1 MKSYLTCLI
10 RSQFLAVLSRQVNC
24 LFVITS
30 FKLTRR
36 LPANKL
42 SLSGPTNKTKVNLNG
57 TFMRKKKLLQR
68 ELTET
73 FKYNLVNMILL
84 LNDFGLGRL
93 KRLQKK

>member
-1 MKSYLTCLI
+1 
-10 RSQFLAVLSRQVNC
+10 
-24 LFVITS
+24 
-30 FKLTRR
+30 
-36 LPANKL
+36 
-42 SLSGPTNKTKVNLNG
+42 
-57 TFMRKKKLLQR
+57 MRKKKLLQR